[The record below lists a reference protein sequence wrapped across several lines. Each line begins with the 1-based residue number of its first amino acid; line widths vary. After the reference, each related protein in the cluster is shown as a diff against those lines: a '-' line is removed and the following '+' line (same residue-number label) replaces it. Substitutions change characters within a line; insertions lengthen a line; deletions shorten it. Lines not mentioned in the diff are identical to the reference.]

1 MSGKNGLQTDKKRV
15 SVRGS
20 RLVSVQLGTKLL
32 GRRAFIQIV
41 AVNTHTALPKVGTGA
56 GRASVL
62 WPSIIVAA
70 RGAVTR
76 DRFEATW

>member
-32 GRRAFIQIV
+32 GRRAFSQTIIRV
-41 AVNTHTALPKVGTGA
+41 HSTNTAPQQVGIG
-56 GRASVL
+56 
-62 WPSIIVAA
+62 AA
-70 RGAVTR
+70 RMSAFELSTLTRGRTHWGQLFAVV
-76 DRFEATW
+76 